1 MTDDRRPDTMT
12 ALLDDIFRHRQL
24 NVDGLSI
31 HVAEAGTAGQPA
43 VFFLHGW
50 PESWAAFQ
58 HVMAALSKDAHVIAM
73 DLPGVGGSVTPPPW
87 SDKRTLAT
95 YVRGV
100 MERLSL
106 NDVMLV
112 GHDVGGMVVYA
123 YLRASLGRVARAVI
137 MNTAIPGVDP
147 WQEVKR
153 NPHIWH
159 FGFHAVPGLP
169 ETLVAGHQAAYF
181 DFFYDRLAADPAGVS
196 EESREAY
203 VDAYVRTSALRAGFD
218 WYRAFDQDE
227 QDNAEASRGRDAT
240 PLLYLRGER
249 DPGLGL
255 EKYVSGLRAAGMT
268 NVRGGVIEGSGHFA
282 PDEQPERVATAV
294 REFMDGWTA
303 RRLDG

>member
-1 MTDDRRPDTMT
+1 MTHDPRLTS
-12 ALLDDIFRHRQL
+12 LDDLFRHRQL

-31 HVAEAGTAGQPA
+31 HIAEAGTAGQPA
-43 VFFLHGW
+43 VLFLHGW

-58 HVMAALSKDAHVIAM
+58 HVMATLRTDAHVIAM
-73 DLPGVGGSVTPPPW
+73 DLPGIGGSLTPPPW

-100 MERLSL
+100 IEQLSL
-106 NDVMLV
+106 DGLTLV

-123 YLRASLGRVARAVI
+123 YLRASLGRLDRAVI

-147 WQEVKR
+147 WSDVKR

-181 DFFYDRLAADPAGVS
+181 DFFYDRLAASPAGVS
-196 EESREAY
+196 EEARETYA
-203 VDAYVRTSALRAGFD
+203 DAYARSSALRAGFD
-218 WYRAFDQDE
+218 WYRAFEQDE
-227 QDNAEASRGRDAT
+227 RDNTEASRRTDDT
-240 PLLYLRGER
+240 PLLYLRGEQ

-255 EKYVSGLRAAGMT
+255 ERYVNGLRLAGMT
-268 NVRGGVIEGSGHFA
+268 NVRGGEIAASGHFA
-282 PDEQPERVATAV
+282 PDEQPERVAAAV
-294 REFMDGWTA
+294 REFMEG
-303 RRLDG
+303 

>member
-1 MTDDRRPDTMT
+1 MTHDSRPLT
-12 ALLDDIFRHRQL
+12 LPLDDLFRHRQL
-24 NVDGLSI
+24 DLDGLSI

-58 HVMAALSKDAHVIAM
+58 RVMATLSTDAHVIAI
-73 DLPGVGGSVTPPPW
+73 DLPGVGGSRTSPPW

-100 MERLSL
+100 MEQLAL
-106 NDVMLV
+106 QDVTLV
-112 GHDVGGMVVYA
+112 GHDVGGMIVYA

-137 MNTAIPGVDP
+137 MNTAIPGVEP
-147 WQEVKR
+147 WPEVKR

-159 FGFHAVPGLP
+159 FGFHAVAGLP
-169 ETLVAGHQAAYF
+169 ETLVAGHQSAYF
-181 DFFYDRLAADPAGVS
+181 DFFYDRLAADVAGVS
-196 EESREAY
+196 VEQRETY
-203 VDAYVRTSALRAGFD
+203 VDAYARTSALRAGFD

-227 QDNAEASRGRDAT
+227 HDNADAGRGRSDT

-255 EKYVSGLRAAGMT
+255 EQYVSGLQAAGMT
-268 NVRGGVIEGSGHFA
+268 NVRGGVIKGSGHFA
-282 PDEQPERVATAV
+282 PDEQPERVAAAV
-294 REFMDGWTA
+294 REFMTK
-303 RRLDG
+303 

>member
-1 MTDDRRPDTMT
+1 MTNP
-12 ALLDDIFRHRQL
+12 LDDLFRHRHL
-24 NVDGLSI
+24 TVDGLFI

-50 PESWAAFQ
+50 PESWAAFE
-58 HVMAALSKDAHVIAM
+58 HVMATLSTDAHVIAM
-73 DLPGVGGSVTPPPW
+73 DLPGVGGSVTPAPW

-106 NDVMLV
+106 DDVTLV
-112 GHDVGGMVVYA
+112 GHDVGGMIVYA
-123 YLRASLGRVARAVI
+123 YLRASLGRVTRAVI

-147 WQEVKR
+147 WDEVKR

-159 FGFHAVPGLP
+159 FAFHAVPGLP
-169 ETLVAGHQAAYF
+169 EILVAGHQSAYF
-181 DFFYDRLAADPAGVS
+181 DFFYDRLAADPAGVT
-196 EESREAY
+196 EEARETY
-203 VDAYVRTSALRAGFD
+203 VDAYARTSALRAGFD

-227 QDNAEASRGRDAT
+227 HDNAAASRGRDDT

-255 EKYVSGLRAAGMT
+255 ERYVSGLQAAGMA
-268 NVRGGVIEGSGHFA
+268 NVRGGIIEGSGHFA
-282 PDEQPERVATAV
+282 PDEQPERVAEAI
-294 REFMDGWTA
+294 REFA
-303 RRLDG
+303 QL